1 MQSGLD
7 INQYLID
14 GVCHI
19 KLTGSLDF
27 DTTRKFDKEIEVAGS
42 KYIILDMK
50 QCRYISSIGLR
61 SLLMAYKNITR
72 IGGSMIISDV
82 SQSVKEILEITGF
95 SKILDIRTPYREISL
110 EGCEFISAGVCGEC
124 YRLDNETI
132 VKLYGEG
139 IDSKI
144 AEQEKK
150 IAKEAFILGVP
161 TAISYDIISCN
172 KRFGIVYE
180 MIDAKLFSS
189 IIIEDLESIPKYA
202 VTLSKINKSIHAIK
216 GDPQVFP
223 DLKERFRGYINQM
236 NVCLN
241 PSEISF
247 LQNQLEKLPDS
258 KQCVH
263 SDLHT
268 SNIMI
273 RNNEPIIIDMGDFST
288 GTYLFDIGLAYTIY
302 GLEELKFSELATK
315 IPAAKGGELWKH
327 FVKDY
332 FSDKSEE
339 EYVFFEQNKYF
350 LGSLRLIYTI
360 TFLPKL
366 REQLSYILK
375 DYLLPKM
382 KGSV

>member
-1 MQSGLD
+1 
-7 INQYLID
+7 
-14 GVCHI
+14 
-19 KLTGSLDF
+19 
-27 DTTRKFDKEIEVAGS
+27 
-42 KYIILDMK
+42 
-50 QCRYISSIGLR
+50 
-61 SLLMAYKNITR
+61 
-72 IGGSMIISDV
+72 
-82 SQSVKEILEITGF
+82 
-95 SKILDIRTPYREISL
+95 
-110 EGCEFISAGVCGEC
+110 
-124 YRLDNETI
+124 
-132 VKLYGEG
+132 
-139 IDSKI
+139 
-144 AEQEKK
+144 
-150 IAKEAFILGVP
+150 
-161 TAISYDIISCN
+161 
-172 KRFGIVYE
+172 
-180 MIDAKLFSS
+180 
-189 IIIEDLESIPKYA
+189 
-202 VTLSKINKSIHAIK
+202 
-216 GDPQVFP
+216 
-223 DLKERFRGYINQM
+223 M